1 MKLKIRNIN
10 KIKSA
15 DIKLDGLTVIAGA
28 NSSGKS
34 TVGKLLFSMIK
45 SQSNA
50 EFLNHQSKEAKIRK
64 RVEELYKRANRCF
77 SRYDDA
83 EFAELFPLPT
93 SLFTAPLVGA
103 TDKSEVEQHL
113 SDIEA
118 WINAKDISPR
128 IKSLFR
134 QDIDN
139 ISIALGDS
147 KAADIA
153 SEVRVFIESEFMN
166 RICSCGT
173 TESEAVLEYDDNLNF
188 LTLKFIDDSIKHV
201 TYDGDEYLTDAT
213 YVESPLYLHILDTLL
228 YAATYQEYQKKQTMS
243 FRGMVPIHIKDLANK
258 LYTLQLV
265 SPERKLASE
274 YGLTDIMGGHFAFDV
289 DSKALKFVSDNMG
302 IDLSPINI
310 ASGIKSFGVIQMLLE
325 SQLIGNDKILIWDEP
340 ENHLHPQWQVIFAE
354 TLVKLAKHGI
364 PVVISTHS
372 PYFVQGI
379 RYFSAVHSLE
389 SYTNYYLAEEEPES
403 KLSVVKDVTKA
414 LNQVFSKLATPL
426 NDIMNVDQARRNRE
440 EK

>member
-50 EFLNHQSKEAKIRK
+50 EYLNHQSKKAKIRK

-77 SRYDDA
+77 SRDGDA
-83 EFAELFPLPT
+83 EFAEVLPFT
-93 SLFTAPLVGA
+93 ISRFLDSLSEL
-103 TDKSEVEQHL
+103 TDETEIEQRL
-113 SDIEA
+113 GKIEA
-118 WINAKDISPR
+118 WINSKDITPR
-128 IKSLFR
+128 MKSLFH

-139 ISIALGDS
+139 IRIALGDN

-173 TESEAVLEYDDNLNF
+173 TESEVILEYDNPSNSLS
-188 LTLKFIDDSIKHV
+188 LTFIDDIIDSV
-201 TYDGDEYLTDAT
+201 NCFGDEYITDAT

-302 IDLSPINI
+302 VDLSPINI

-325 SQLIGNDKILIWDEP
+325 SQVIDNDKILIWDEP
-340 ENHLHPQWQVIFAE
+340 ENHLHPQWQIISAE

-364 PVVISTHS
+364 PVIISTHS

-389 SYTNYYLAEEEPES
+389 PYTNYYLAEEEPKS
-403 KLSVVKDVTKA
+403 KLSVVKDVTKD
-414 LNQVFSKLATPL
+414 LNLVFSKLATPL